1 MFSAYLKRLIAPFFP
16 SGAATAPGSPS
27 SPHTTASPT
36 GLLSLP
42 TEVLESIC
50 DELFPYRTGKFTS
63 DDTVHLAFFARTCK
77 RFNPIATP
85 LLYSRFIPP
94 AKMFVCANFLATI
107 FRRPELGEYVQELN
121 FRFCSIGMESIE
133 LYPIC
138 FEVAASLGVDL
149 GQHPRQHPFETLTQ
163 LIIACTPNVKV
174 FAVLTDRFVM
184 CRSTVRSVVNQL
196 ARKRTFFLS
205 KLESLAVRHFCTA
218 SLPIVHYSGFVMISP
233 RLRQLWVEPS
243 SPLEH
248 PWSQP
253 STNRYLATVRRLVLN
268 LGNLDRDQMRRIVDA
283 CGPLTIFHHIYGTLD
298 FERRPSVTPA
308 EMVQILGRHAGTL
321 TSVRLNLAWRHKD
334 GLAEFYTSPLCYES
348 EEIRSMKAFSRLE
361 TLELD
366 GSCFLL
372 PWKGDESYHENVFT
386 QLLPSSIRYFGITV
400 ALPGTVENL
409 RSVAMA
415 RSEFPNLRKVYM
427 ENKLLAP
434 SLGDNVIFIWQDVTA
449 LERMMR
455 MVGIYFKAECS
466 MIGIAPSPSPSVTA
480 PESGY
485 NSPES
490 GYASPAAPSEDST
503 SGSEES
509 GGDAAD
515 ADESGAVEPDVQASH
530 VDGPDVQAPD
540 VQAPDVE
547 GPDEPDVDGPD
558 AEGTDANAAPQQAS
572 TASDDD
578 EDLYD

>member
-1 MFSAYLKRLIAPFFP
+1 
-16 SGAATAPGSPS
+16 
-27 SPHTTASPT
+27 
-36 GLLSLP
+36 LSLP
-42 TEVLESIC
+42 TEVIESIC
-50 DELFPYRTGKFTS
+50 DELFPYRTGSFTS
-63 DDTVHLAFFARTCK
+63 DDTVHLASFARTCK

-85 LLYSRFIPP
+85 VLYSRFIPP
-94 AKMFVCANFLATI
+94 AKMSVCANFLATI

-133 LYPIC
+133 QYPIC

-149 GQHPRQHPFETLTQ
+149 GQKPRQHPFETLTQ
-163 LIIACTPNVKV
+163 LIIAYTPNVKV

-184 CRSTVRSVVNQL
+184 CRATVRPVLNQL

-205 KLESLAVRHFCTA
+205 KLESLAVRHFCTT

-268 LGNLDRDQMRRIVDA
+268 LGNLDRDQMRRIVNA
-283 CGPLTIFHHIYGTLD
+283 CGPLTIFHHVYGTLG

-321 TSVRLNLAWRHKD
+321 NSVRLNLAWRHKD
-334 GLAEFYTSPLCYES
+334 GLSEFYTSPLCYEG

-361 TLELD
+361 TLQLD
-366 GSCFLL
+366 GSCFLF

-400 ALPGTVENL
+400 ALPGTVEHL

-427 ENKLLAP
+427 ENTLLTP
-434 SLGDNVIFIWQDVTA
+434 SFGENVIFIWQDVTA

-455 MVGIYFKAECS
+455 MVGI
-466 MIGIAPSPSPSVTA
+466 
-480 PESGY
+480 
-485 NSPES
+485 
-490 GYASPAAPSEDST
+490 
-503 SGSEES
+503 
-509 GGDAAD
+509 
-515 ADESGAVEPDVQASH
+515 
-530 VDGPDVQAPD
+530 
-540 VQAPDVE
+540 
-547 GPDEPDVDGPD
+547 
-558 AEGTDANAAPQQAS
+558 
-572 TASDDD
+572 
-578 EDLYD
+578 